1 MASLD
6 GNYDGENQ
14 KFENRH
20 SYIFVLVWRTNLN
33 QILVAKQLGWTM
45 TVTPSTQECC
55 T

>member
-20 SYIFVLVWRTNLN
+20 SYLFLYGGPI
-33 QILVAKQLGWTM
+33 
-45 TVTPSTQECC
+45 
-55 T
+55 